1 MKQRKRYTSEFKSQI
16 VLEIL
21 KEEKTLNEIASANG
35 IHVNQL
41 RQWKKAV
48 IEQMPQI
55 FANDNKKT
63 DQMQEDYEN
72 KIESL
77 YTEIGKLTT
86 QLSWLKKKSGIKD

>member
-21 KEEKTLNEIASANG
+21 KEEKTLSEIASDHG

-55 FANDNKKT
+55 FANDNKKAN
-63 DQMQEDYEN
+63 QMQTDYEN
-72 KIESL
+72 QIESL

-86 QLSWLKKKSGIKD
+86 QLSWIKKKSGIKD